1 MTIQDKLCLTQ
12 ELIDLFLA
20 GEITEDQ
27 FNNTI
32 LKLG

>member
-1 MTIQDKLCLTQ
+1 MTIQDKLTLTQ
-12 ELIDLFLA
+12 ELINLFLS

>member
-1 MTIQDKLCLTQ
+1 MTIEDKITLTQ
-12 ELIDLFLA
+12 ELINLFLA
-20 GEITEDQ
+20 GEISEDQ

>member
-1 MTIQDKLCLTQ
+1 MTIGDKLTLTQ
-12 ELIDLFLA
+12 ELIHLFLA

>member
-1 MTIQDKLCLTQ
+1 MTTKEKLTLTQ
-12 ELIDLFLA
+12 ELINLFLA
-20 GEITEDQ
+20 GEISEEQ

>member
-1 MTIQDKLCLTQ
+1 MTIQDKLTLIQ
-12 ELIDLFLA
+12 ELINLFLS

>member
-1 MTIQDKLCLTQ
+1 MTIENKITLTQ
-12 ELIDLFLA
+12 ELINLFLA
-20 GEITEDQ
+20 GEISEDQ

>member
-1 MTIQDKLCLTQ
+1 MTIEDKITLTQ
-12 ELIDLFLA
+12 ELINLFLA
-20 GEITEDQ
+20 GEISEDK

>member
-1 MTIQDKLCLTQ
+1 MTIQDKLTLTQ
-12 ELIDLFLA
+12 ELIHMFLS

>member
-1 MTIQDKLCLTQ
+1 MTINDKVNLTQ
-12 ELIDLFLA
+12 ELILLFLG